1 MGRGWSCRVVMKVGA
16 RVGGGDMVG
25 CGVGVGGVDSVRV
38 GVVPEMI

>member
-1 MGRGWSCRVVMKVGA
+1 MGSSWSCRLVMKVGA

-25 CGVGVGGVDSVRV
+25 CGVGVGDVDSVRV